1 MFRFFK
7 RKVDQIN
14 QIKDDQSLIN
24 NVFYECLT
32 RADSKKNFEKLL
44 TQKGLSLYE
53 IAEDEGDKKKR
64 YKIAMFGK
72 SFEVQA
78 ILYDCLSKA
87 ESQTDFEKL
96 LTEKGLSLYEI
107 IEDGTVENGQDKKMG
122 YSLELF
128 SLYNDKKLAWEK
140 TKERKR
146 QLQSSIENHDKEMD
160 SIERLL

>member
-1 MFRFFK
+1 MFGFF
-7 RKVDQIN
+7 RKAEQIN

-53 IAEDEGDKKKR
+53 IAEDEGDKQKR
-64 YKIAMFGK
+64 YKIAMFGR

-96 LTEKGLSLYEI
+96 LSEKGLSLYEI
-107 IEDGTVENGQDKKMG
+107 IEDGTVENGHKKMG

-128 SLYNDKKLAWEK
+128 SLYNDKKLEWEK

-146 QLQSSIENHDKEMD
+146 QLQNSIDQQG
-160 SIERLL
+160 IERDALERSL